1 MSETATTAVSLPRR
15 SLHYW
20 KGIPVPFIIC
30 WNREVEAVKNQTGP
44 GAMIKM
50 VGTSPG
56 GLLRVS
62 YSDEWPYDRDR
73 HGVLWQRYPIA
84 MYQGDPHFAKVH
96 PSRQR
101 RCMAKRL
108 CQVCGN
114 PASFNEDGWL
124 WLVTHEDAARLRAG
138 GEQRVRT
145 ANPPVCERCS
155 ELARTLCPNLLKG
168 NALVRA
174 NTVTDWGVY
183 GLKATPDGAYAGH
196 TVAYDDP
203 AVIQIVAGQ
212 QLVIIS
218 DLTLIS

>member
-1 MSETATTAVSLPRR
+1 MSEASTASVSLPARALR
-15 SLHYW
+15 YW
-20 KGIPVPFIIC
+20 KGVPVPFITT
-30 WNREVEAVKNQTGP
+30 WSKEVESLKLRGETG
-44 GAMIKM
+44 AQVKM
-50 VGTSPG
+50 VGTSPD

-62 YSDEWPYDRDR
+62 YSDELPYDRDS
-73 HGVLWQRYPIA
+73 HGVLWQRYPLA
-84 MYQGDPHFAKVH
+84 MYQGEPYFAKVH

-101 RCMAKRL
+101 RCMVRRL

-114 PASFNEDGWL
+114 AASLDSDGWL

-145 ANPPVCERCS
+145 ANPPVCTRCS
-155 ELARTLCPNLLKG
+155 ELARDLCPHLLKG

-174 NTVTDWGVY
+174 NTITDWGVY
-183 GLKATPDGAYAGH
+183 GQKATPNGAYPGH

-218 DLTLIS
+218 DLTLLT